1 MRKNKILITIWA
13 ETSIVKSPYGQK
25 MQKKAFNNCIGKCTN
40 QENTTHPIRM
50 ANLKITST
58 DKDVEQQTQI
68 LTAGV

>member
-1 MRKNKILITIWA
+1 
-13 ETSIVKSPYGQK
+13 
-25 MQKKAFNNCIGKCTN
+25 MQKKAFNNCTGKCTN

-58 DKDVEQQTQI
+58 DKDVEQQTQT